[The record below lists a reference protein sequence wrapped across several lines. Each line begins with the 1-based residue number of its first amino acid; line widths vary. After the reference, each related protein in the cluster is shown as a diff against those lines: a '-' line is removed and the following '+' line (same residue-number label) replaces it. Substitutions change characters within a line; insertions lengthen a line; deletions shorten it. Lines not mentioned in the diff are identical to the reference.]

1 MPQLGMGSH
10 IKHVFGSETHTAPHA
25 VFTDLATWQKIPF
38 LYTREQRRAAQDLA
52 TYAVEPV
59 LLNRLVKVL
68 EDELGHDL
76 AFAVESGKI
85 AANNPDASAPPEI
98 KLDVLERGLYIPLP
112 AAMMA
117 ATLSSMATDIAQIA
131 TALAAQAEVNTLDV
145 NKLIF
150 VGGSSMMAVVE
161 RAMRNAFP
169 QAEIHRGAAMT
180 AIVDGLVLASPHAFT
195 SERR

>member
-1 MPQLGMGSH
+1 M
-10 IKHVFGSETHTAPHA
+10 
-25 VFTDLATWQKIPF
+25 
-38 LYTREQRRAAQDLA
+38 
-52 TYAVEPV
+52 
-59 LLNRLVKVL
+59 L

-117 ATLSSMATDIAQIA
+117 ATLTSMATEISQIA
-131 TALAAQAEVNTLDV
+131 TALAVQAEVNISDV

-169 QAEIHRGAAMT
+169 QAEVHRGAAMT